1 MNTENENNS
10 LTKVKLTANILFSGI
25 GCQERGFENSGLFD
39 IEVLNTSDIN
49 KESVLSYAAIH
60 CGMTNETVEK
70 YNDYPSRE
78 EMAQYLTDI
87 NLGYEPEKNKKF
99 DWFKLVKKKSNDIEK
114 YWLACKLTN
123 NLGDISR
130 IDELPYADFWTCS
143 FPCTDISVAGKM
155 KGLDP
160 DSGTRSS
167 LLWENIK
174 LLKRAKDNNTL
185 PKYIMVENVKNL
197 VSKKF
202 IEHFNNLISVFDDL
216 GFNTYWSVLNGKDCG
231 VPQNRE
237 RVFVIAIRKDIDNGI
252 FDFPKP
258 FDTGIRLKD
267 VLEENVDEKYYLSEV
282 ATRKFKLF
290 SESKGNDI
298 KVAGSLNPDKN
309 VQDRVRVLDIDGVS
323 QGLRATDYKDPVK
336 IVSGIDK
343 SIKDTQMI
351 EYANCITSREDRGV
365 SNRKSEGTAV
375 LEQIGQLYGTEK
387 EPNPQSGRVY
397 SSECLSPT
405 LDTCSG
411 GNRMPKV
418 IEEKLSHAEWKQQ
431 MYERFIEDADEEIS
445 GVITNQSQTFGY
457 RPPMKGF
464 SKTLRAEANDTG
476 IVENFRIR
484 KLTPRECYK
493 LMGLTFEDCDKAR
506 NIGVADTHLYKQAG
520 NGIITNCCE
529 LLAEHLYKAQ
539 YDNTYV
545 CIDEKIINFTSPQVE

>member
-1 MNTENENNS
+1 MNTENRNNS

-99 DWFKLVKKKSNDIEK
+99 DWFKLAKKKSNDIEK

-237 RVFVIAIRKDIDNGI
+237 RVFVIAIRKDIDNGT

-290 SESKGNDI
+290 SESKGDDI

-309 VQDRVRVLDIDGVS
+309 VQDRVRVLDTDGVS

-365 SNRKSEGTAV
+365 SNRKSEGTAI

-387 EPNPQSGRVY
+387 EPNPQAGRVY

-431 MYERFIEDADEEIS
+431 MYERFIEDADGEVS